1 MERGAGTRFGALAL
15 GIVLVCFAATGA
27 HATLAKWFPMES
39 RFFRTSD
46 ACQSCHNTL
55 IDSAG
60 RDISIGVEWRASI
73 MANAARDPYWQAAFV
88 RELIDHPAQREH
100 IEDVCSRCHMPM
112 ANEEYRAQGEHG
124 KIFEH
129 LPIGKDETEGDR
141 FAADGVS
148 CTVCHQIQPDK
159 LGTRESWTG
168 EFVIDRT
175 TPDDRRAIF
184 GPFVID
190 SGRTRVMHSASRFI
204 PTEGT
209 HLKLSELC
217 ATCHQLY
224 TQPFDR
230 DDRPIDIQFPEQV
243 PYLEW
248 YHSAY
253 RGNQT
258 CQDCHMFIE
267 RDSTPITSV
276 LPQPRPE
283 VNRHVFT
290 GGNFFMLRMLNRYRG
305 ELGVTAMPQELNASA
320 ERTENFL
327 RTETARIA
335 VERAAIANNRL
346 DATVFVRNLA
356 GHKFPTAYPSRR
368 AWVHFTVRDRN
379 GNIVFES
386 GAIRP
391 DGSIVG
397 NNNDDN
403 PAQFEPHHDV
413 ISTPGQVIIYE
424 SIMVAPEGYVTTG
437 LLTGVRYIK
446 DNRLLPDGFDK
457 GNVPSDIEV
466 HGDAREDANFIAGS
480 DRVRYSVPVNA
491 ADGPFRI
498 TAKLWYQP
506 ISFRWA
512 HNLEAYD
519 AAETQRFLRYFKS
532 MADVSGIVVAEDVV
546 EAR

>member
-1 MERGAGTRFGALAL
+1 MRVRYLLLPIGL
-15 GIVLVCFAATGA
+15 IVVCAASTTA
-27 HATLAKWFPMES
+27 HNYMVRWFPMES

-46 ACQSCHNTL
+46 ACQSCHNTM

-73 MANAARDPYWQAAFV
+73 MANAARDPYWHAAV
-88 RELIDHPAQREH
+88 RREIIDHPSRREH
-100 IEDVCSRCHMPM
+100 IEDSCSRCHMPM
-112 ANEEYRAQGEHG
+112 ANEEWRAQGDSG
-124 KIFEH
+124 QIFVH
-129 LPIGKDETEGDR
+129 LPIGKDATEGDR

-148 CTVCHQIQPDK
+148 CTVCHQIQPDN
-159 LGTRESWTG
+159 LGSRESWTG
-168 EFVIDRT
+168 EFIIDRT
-175 TPDDRRAIF
+175 TPDDQRAIF

-204 PTEGT
+204 PTEAT
-209 HLKLSELC
+209 HLKQSELC

-230 DDRPIDIQFPEQV
+230 NDRPIDIQFPEQV
-243 PYLEW
+243 PYFEW

-253 RGNQT
+253 RGNRT
-258 CQDCHMFIE
+258 CQDCHMFPQP
-267 RDSTPITSV
+267 DSTPITSV
-276 LPQPRPE
+276 LPQRRPE

-327 RTETARIA
+327 RTETARII
-335 VERAAIANNRL
+335 VERTSLANDRL
-346 DATVFVRNLA
+346 DATVFIRNLT

-368 AWVHFTVRDRN
+368 AWVHLTVRDRN
-379 GNIVFES
+379 GNTVFES
-386 GAIRP
+386 GALRR

-403 PAQFEPHHDV
+403 QAQFEPHRDV
-413 ISTPGQVIIYE
+413 IDSPEQVVIYE
-424 SIMVAPEGYVTTG
+424 SIMVAPDGHVTTG
-437 LLTGVRYIK
+437 LLTGVRYAK

-457 GNVPSDIEV
+457 HAVPSDIQV
-466 HGDAREDANFIAGS
+466 YGNARQDANFIAGS
-480 DRVRYSVPVNA
+480 DRVRYTVRVNPA
-491 ADGPFRI
+491 NGPFRI
-498 TAKLWYQP
+498 DAKLWYQP

-512 HNLEAYD
+512 HNLEPYASF
-519 AAETQRFLRYFKS
+519 ETQRFLRYYKS
-532 MADVSGIVVAEDVV
+532 MSEVSGIVVAETTTTV
-546 EAR
+546 ER

>member
-1 MERGAGTRFGALAL
+1 M
-15 GIVLVCFAATGA
+15 
-27 HATLAKWFPMES
+27 
-39 RFFRTSD
+39 
-46 ACQSCHNTL
+46 
-55 IDSAG
+55 
-60 RDISIGVEWRASI
+60 
-73 MANAARDPYWQAAFV
+73 
-88 RELIDHPAQREH
+88 
-100 IEDVCSRCHMPM
+100 
-112 ANEEYRAQGEHG
+112 
-124 KIFEH
+124 
-129 LPIGKDETEGDR
+129 
-141 FAADGVS
+141 
-148 CTVCHQIQPDK
+148 CHQIQPDN

-168 EFVIDRT
+168 EFVIDRA

-204 PTEGT
+204 PTEAT

-224 TQPFDR
+224 TTPFDR
-230 DDRPIDIQFPEQV
+230 NDRPIDIQFPEQV

-248 YHSAY
+248 YHSSY
-253 RGNQT
+253 RGNRT

-276 LPQPRPE
+276 LPQRRPE

-335 VERAAIANNRL
+335 VERATVANDRL
-346 DATVFVRNLA
+346 DATVLVRNLA

-368 AWVHFTVRDRN
+368 AWVQFTVRDRS
-379 GNIVFES
+379 GSIVFES
-386 GAIRP
+386 GAVRA

-413 ISTPGQVIIYE
+413 ITAPEQVMIYE

-437 LLTGVRYIK
+437 LLTGVRYVK

-457 GNVPSDIEV
+457 RNVPSDIAV
-466 HGDAREDANFIAGS
+466 HGDAREDANFVAGS
-480 DRVRYSVPVNA
+480 DRVRYSVRVNV
-491 ADGPFRI
+491 ADAPFRI
-498 TAKLWYQP
+498 IAKLWYQP

-512 HNLEAYD
+512 HNLERYD

-532 MADVSGIVVAEDVV
+532 MADVSGLVVAEHAIEV
-546 EAR
+546 R